1 MNDAVYGV
9 SEVRQSQIK
18 SVVQIGLDGVYTVG
32 YGDFVDV
39 EFGVVSALL
48 TFGKVY
54 LKVPATVG
62 VEGSV
67 MTVDVNLFETRH
79 ILYLMVRKLFY
90 KF

>member
-9 SEVRQSQIK
+9 SEVRQSQVK
-18 SVVQIGLDGVYTVG
+18 SVVQIGLDGIYTVG

-54 LKVPATVG
+54 LKVPATVR

-79 ILYLMVRKLFY
+79 ILYLMLRKLFY